1 MHIDKFKQYLDEG
14 YEIIEETQVNDF
26 KCYVFEKKFDSIVD
40 QLKNEMMSKRIEETN
55 KIYQDSFTNQNITY
69 KEKFDPGAY
78 DRDRLYYDN
87 SGQISYKSEKRQPIN
102 TNNLFPS
109 LRNAYEYN
117 PSIHVRQDTN
127 SYHTLTDEEL
137 GRSNAC
143 KIKLSEM
150 MSKLINDRKEK
161 L

>member
-40 QLKNEMMSKRIEETN
+40 QLKEEMLVKRIEEVN
-55 KIYQDSFTNQNITY
+55 KVYQDAFTTQNLHGY
-69 KEKFDPGAY
+69 KVTPA
-78 DRDRLYYDN
+78 
-87 SGQISYKSEKRQPIN
+87 SEKYLKGIKVSPYIYNEICHYKPTQLT
-102 TNNLFPS
+102 TNMS
-109 LRNAYEYN
+109 
-117 PSIHVRQDTN
+117 
-127 SYHTLTDEEL
+127 DEEL

-150 MSKLINDRKEK
+150 MGKLIKDRIENGR
-161 L
+161 